1 MKTSTSLGDTAR
13 REAVMILNRKEAI
26 QYVVE
31 HLDEI
36 TISTVD
42 LRNIHAL
49 LSGGLLI
56 DPAMAGRL
64 RRMPVNI
71 GASSYRPLEDPI
83 QIEEEF
89 EVLIAKAAQIE
100 DPFEQSFFL
109 LVHIPYLQSFED
121 VNKRTSR
128 IASNIPLLK
137 AGLAPMSFLTMD
149 DRDYID
155 GLIGIYELN
164 NVSLL
169 RDAYLDAYMASAQNY
184 KALRAEVETPH
195 KAALVYRD
203 FVRDLVRRAVLDW
216 KAFHVDEAIA
226 LAAAAG
232 IPAEERQ
239 ATVEYARAE
248 FEGLHEGNIV
258 RYRLGP
264 KDLDALR
271 GRG

>member
-1 MKTSTSLGDTAR
+1 
-13 REAVMILNRKEAI
+13 
-26 QYVVE
+26 
-31 HLDEI
+31 
-36 TISTVD
+36 
-42 LRNIHAL
+42 
-49 LSGGLLI
+49 
-56 DPAMAGRL
+56 
-64 RRMPVNI
+64 NI

-184 KALRAEVETPH
+184 KALRRGRNATQSSIGLPGFRPGPGSTYGARLES
-195 KAALVYRD
+195 VYR
-203 FVRDLVRRAVLDW
+203 RGG
-216 KAFHVDEAIA
+216 HS
-226 LAAAAG
+226 
-232 IPAEERQ
+232 
-239 ATVEYARAE
+239 
-248 FEGLHEGNIV
+248 
-258 RYRLGP
+258 
-264 KDLDALR
+264 ALR
-271 GRG
+271 PGRLPPHTT